1 MLPANFYM
9 EDVECNQSFN
19 LMKKIDLFNGL
30 L

>member
-9 EDVECNQSFN
+9 EDVDDEIIFN